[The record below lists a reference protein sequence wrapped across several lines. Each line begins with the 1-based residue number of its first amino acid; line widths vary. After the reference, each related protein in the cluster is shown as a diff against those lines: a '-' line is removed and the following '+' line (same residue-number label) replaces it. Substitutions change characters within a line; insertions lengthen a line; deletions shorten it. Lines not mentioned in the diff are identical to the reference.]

1 MTWASGE
8 GGAKPRR
15 PFYPSTP
22 QDSVALA
29 EEAEAILAEAWPAD
43 PRKLLALAGPGRPDL
58 ATMLLYRACHRGENG
73 AFLGRLA
80 TMPVGPAPIRILIVP
95 GFLFA
100 EHPELAID
108 GKLIRDI
115 ARRLGAEAEIADV
128 DSRGLSDANGKRL
141 AARLVEGE
149 QRPTWMFSLSKGTS
163 DARAALHHLGGW
175 PRGLAGWVDLSGIFS
190 GTPIAD
196 WWTDETVRRWLVKA
210 FFGVNN
216 LPFGTLQEMRRD
228 APIWRRP
235 VTPPSPDRLIHVL
248 GFPPPW
254 RVEPRMLRNYRRLL
268 AAFGPNDGFTP
279 LVDAFDYP
287 GRIYPI
293 WGADH
298 LMRLPDLAG
307 VIYRIVH
314 MAAAVE
320 SGNTRTSPWKEPC
333 NASLA
338 ESHALPPHVLDADP
352 PVARRADLSSG
363 ARADTYP

>member
-1 MTWASGE
+1 
-8 GGAKPRR
+8 
-15 PFYPSTP
+15 
-22 QDSVALA
+22 
-29 EEAEAILAEAWPAD
+29 
-43 PRKLLALAGPGRPDL
+43 
-58 ATMLLYRACHRGENG
+58 MLLYRTCHKGDNG
-73 AFLGRLA
+73 AFLDRLSR
-80 TMPVGPAPIRILIVP
+80 MPSGPAPLAAPIRILIVP

-115 ARRLGAEAEIADV
+115 GVRLGARAEIVDIDSRGVSGANGALLARRLAEGAH
-128 DSRGLSDANGKRL
+128 
-141 AARLVEGE
+141 
-149 QRPTWMFSLSKGTS
+149 QPTWMFSISKGTS

-175 PRGLAGWVDLSGIFS
+175 PRMLAGWVDLSGIFS

-196 WWTDETVRRWLVKA
+196 WWTEETVRRWLLKA
-210 FFGVNN
+210 LFGINN
-216 LPFGTLQEMRRD
+216 LPFGTLMEMRRD
-228 APIWRRP
+228 APIWQCP

-307 VIYRIVH
+307 VIYRIIH
-314 MAAAVE
+314 LAAAIE
-320 SGNTRTSPWKEPC
+320 SGGATNSHWKETCDAPFD
-333 NASLA
+333 
-338 ESHALPPHVLDADP
+338 EPLPPLFLDVDSSSGR
-352 PVARRADLSSG
+352 RRADRP
-363 ARADTYP
+363 ARASANPDA